1 MFDVVLARKL
11 KKKKLV
17 INLVNCL
24 LIVKLFNS
32 DSLANAIRDRIF
44 RSLIQLWS
52 ESCTP
57 GDCRMAASIT
67 GTWPFNP
74 EIVLTSTMVHV
85 LTEEERELL
94 NKKRKNN
101 RLNINGNIIN
111 NLEFL
116 NQINQSL
123 EFKWKHVYMDK

>member
-11 KKKKLV
+11 KKKK
-17 INLVNCL
+17 ISY
-24 LIVKLFNS
+24 KFSQLFTNSKFINS

-111 NLEFL
+111 NLELL
-116 NQINQSL
+116 NQINHSL